1 MMNLPSLE
9 QQLLEIQERLQSK
22 IDDCLNKEV
31 AQLVKEEISHAVET
45 EVYAAGTPEVYQ
57 RRGSPGNFMGTGSL
71 GDPQEM
77 FHTVS
82 NGILKVTDDAQPF
95 NPGFGLDLDEAITYG
110 YGNKNKWWN
119 KPRPFLSEAVENMK
133 TTNSHVEVMKEGL
146 EKRLGKGNVI

>member
-1 MMNLPSLE
+1 MVSLE
-9 QQLLEIQERLQSK
+9 QQLLEIQARLQNS

-45 EVYAAGTPEVYQ
+45 EVYAAGTPKVYQ

-77 FHTVS
+77 QHSVS

-95 NPGFGLDLDEAITYG
+95 NPGFGLELDEAISYG
-110 YGNKNKWWN
+110 YGDKSLWWN
-119 KPRPFLSEAVENMK
+119 KPRPFENVAVENMK
-133 TTNSHVEVMKEGL
+133 MTNSHVVVMKEALG
-146 EKRLGKGNVI
+146 KRLGKGNVV